1 MLTNLHIRHFAI
13 IDSSELEFSWGMTAL
28 TGETGA
34 GKSILLDALG
44 LVLGSRASTDSIQQG
59 ASRADITA
67 TFSLDAL
74 PHVLAWLLE
83 HELTD
88 EVDNTAGVPAECL
101 VRRTVSANGKS
112 RATVNDVPVSVQ
124 TLKTLGE
131 KLVSIHGQHAYQ
143 TLGKAIEQRAL
154 LDKYAGTAQ
163 LVKVGKAHAAWD
175 KTHHALLDFTKN
187 SRDRE
192 QRIDLLRFQLQ
203 EFDDLDIGGESVDNI
218 ESEHRWLA
226 NSERILALSQETLGA
241 IDDTASPALNRS
253 IPALT
258 ELVGIDERLREAL
271 DLVESASIQIA
282 EASQLIRSTSGNMEH
297 DGSRLAWLDQKLAAL
312 HRLARKHQCA
322 MNELADVENT
332 LRDELD
338 TMSSPDQAIDQLQAE
353 VEALR
358 ALYDTE
364 SAKLTRHRR
373 KHAKALGK
381 IVTDAMQSLNMTGGE
396 FQITVSNDVSEP
408 HPLGMNSVAFLVSPN
423 PGVAPAALSKIASGG
438 ELSRISLCLQLATID
453 TQPVP
458 TLIFDEV
465 DAGVGGAVAETVG
478 QLLRR
483 VGNRAQVICVTHLP
497 QVAAQAHNHLL
508 IAKQVSAGKTSTS
521 VQPLNKKATK
531 DEIARMLGGAKIT
544 AKTRQHAQEMLNA
557 AAETE

>member
-1 MLTNLHIRHFAI
+1 MLTNLHIRQFAI
-13 IDSSELEFSWGMTAL
+13 IDSSELEFSNGMTAL

-44 LVLGSRASTDSIQQG
+44 LILGARASTDRIQQG
-59 ASRADITA
+59 ANRADITA

-74 PHVLAWLLE
+74 PEVVTWLTE

-88 EVDNTAGVPAECL
+88 ALGEETADNTECL
-101 VRRTVSANGKS
+101 IRRTISANGKS
-112 RATVNDVPVSVQ
+112 RATVNDIPVSVQ
-124 TLKTLGE
+124 TLKALGE

-143 TLGKAIEQRAL
+143 TLARAAEQRAL

-163 LVKVGKAHAAWD
+163 LAKVSKVFSAWED
-175 KTHHALLDFTKN
+175 ANTALLDVTKN

-192 QRIDLLRFQLQ
+192 QRIDLIRFQLQ
-203 EFDDLDIGGESVDNI
+203 EFDELDIGSESAESI

-226 NSERILALSQETLGA
+226 NSERILTLSQETLESLE
-241 IDDTASPALNRS
+241 DTAAPALNRC
-253 IPALT
+253 IPTLT
-258 ELVGIDERLREAL
+258 ELVGIDERLRESL

-282 EASQLIRSTSGNMEH
+282 EAAQQVRSTSGNLEH
-297 DGSRLAWLDQKLAAL
+297 DGSRLAWLDQKLGVL
-312 HRLARKHQCA
+312 HRLARKHQCD
-322 MNELADVENT
+322 MSKLAEVDSV

-338 TMSSPDQAIDQLQAE
+338 ALSSPDQAVDQLQAK
-353 VEALR
+353 VDALR
-358 ALYDTE
+358 AIYDTE
-364 SAKLTRHRR
+364 SSKLTRHRR
-373 KHAKALGK
+373 KHAKALSK
-381 IVTDAMQSLNMTGGE
+381 IVSDAMQSLNMTGGQ
-396 FQITVSNDVSEP
+396 FVIKINSDIKEP
-408 HPLGMNSVAFLVSPN
+408 HPLGNDSVSYLVSPN
-423 PGVAPAALSKIASGG
+423 PGVAPAELSKIASGG

-483 VGNRAQVICVTHLP
+483 VGKQAQVICVTHLP
-497 QVAAQAHNHLL
+497 QVAAQAHHHLL
-508 IAKQVSAGKTSTS
+508 IAKQVSKGKTQTS
-521 VQPLNKKATK
+521 VQALNKKATK

-544 AKTRQHAQEMLNA
+544 AKTRQHAQEMLNSA
-557 AAETE
+557 LEDS